1 MSELEIAEN
10 QTKTDLTRTQKES
23 GKYPKGKVTLKNIPI
38 TIENPKGS
46 FRDGVSPQGVPW
58 KSQLNYTYGYIDD
71 SVGADGEEIDVFLG
85 PLAGT
90 EQDFLVYIINQ
101 IDPTTRVFDE
111 HKIMFGFSNWSEA
124 KKAYLSCY
132 EPGWKGFGSMD
143 QISLTGFSSW
153 IKSKSNEAFIN
164 KLNPAKN
171 EVVESKNEK
180 LKLIK
185 LEGEVFEGVTLLDL
199 QQQAGDLKNVKTLVI
214 SIGSPGGDVSEGI
227 KVMMWFDYL
236 SSIGI
241 KVVTLV
247 VSNAYSIAS
256 LIMLAADH
264 TLIAK
269 DADVMVHNPMIP
281 ELKLVNANELE
292 QHIKDLRDLEFT
304 MYELY
309 EIFTELPTEKIKELM
324 DNETYLSAT
333 DAIRYGFADEI
344 ANIEKRPKV
353 MAISKLKTINMKKT
367 LNILNQVI
375 AMVGGSAIV
384 NQSYYDDQG
393 GEIEIF
399 QQDPSC
405 YTTGDRTSVENGQVK
420 LQDGSVLNI
429 KDYLIESID
438 KAAPVSTDTNQ
449 PVVTPV
455 VEPVVEVPVP
465 VASFNEGPAPAAPA
479 TEPVVEKTEPVKME
493 ITETKTT
500 KTEPVSPVAVVP
512 ASPGATPV
520 VVEEPKG
527 PEAVVPVAGSEV
539 IEPKVEEGETVTVP
553 LKEFQDLV
561 ASYRGLIDRVSNLEK
576 GQGQVQEQ
584 MKASTEFEEIAT
596 EAIQMIAKNT
606 TSTFKPAAR
615 ASVEE
620 SPKGSIFKQAQERI
634 AAAKAVTMAK

>member
-85 PLAGT
+85 PLAST

-101 IDPTTRVFDE
+101 IDPTTGVFDE

-227 KVMMWFDYL
+227 KIMMWFDYL

-527 PEAVVPVAGSEV
+527 PEAVVPVAGAEI
-539 IEPKVEEGETVTVP
+539 IEPKVEETVTVP

-561 ASYRGLIDRVSNLEK
+561 SSYKGLIDRVSNLEK
-576 GQGQVQEQ
+576 GHGQVQEQ

-615 ASVEE
+615 ASVEDT
-620 SPKGSIFKQAQERI
+620 PKGSIFKQAQERI
-634 AAAKAVTMAK
+634 AAAKAVAMAK